1 MSAVSYAWEAFFSS
15 AQLRRWSEAIDLRF
29 SCRKFKAPAD
39 IQQKSALHYAAA
51 RSGLPGVRLA
61 LGDCDCNRLFFPLP
75 FVERIEYASQY
86 AAVIIDKSVPK
97 AALHAGIAGQALALE
112 MTSLQL
118 GSCWVAG
125 NFHRSAVDIPLEPH
139 ERIAAVMP
147 IGQPQ
152 NAEGASLRKRKP
164 LRDLCLDDPAAWP
177 LWAFQAAENV
187 RGAPSARNSQPWRFS
202 FFGNTFCVSGR
213 HINSINF
220 GIAILH
226 IECALRD
233 LPHRWRYTAD
243 EKSLLITL
251 EDNNDAV

>member
-1 MSAVSYAWEAFFSS
+1 MSYAWEAFFSS

-51 RSGLPGVRLA
+51 RAGLPGVRLV
-61 LGDCDCNRLFFPLP
+61 LGDCDCNRLFFSLP
-75 FVERIEYASQY
+75 FMERIEYASQY
-86 AAVIIDKSVPK
+86 AAVIIDKRVPR

-125 NFHRSAVDIPLEPH
+125 NFHKSAVDIPLESS

-147 IGQPQ
+147 LGQPQ
-152 NAEGASLRKRKP
+152 NPEGASLRRRKP
-164 LRDLCLDDPAAWP
+164 LRELCLDDPAAWP

-187 RGAPSARNSQPWRFS
+187 RGAPSACNSQPWSFS
-202 FFGNTFCVSGR
+202 FFGNTLRVSGR
-213 HINSINF
+213 HINGINI

-233 LPHRWRYTAD
+233 LPHHWRYSTD
-243 EKSLLITL
+243 EKSLLIAL
-251 EDNNDAV
+251 EETNDAV

>member
-1 MSAVSYAWEAFFSS
+1 MPAVSYAWEAFFSS
-15 AQLRRWSEAIDLRF
+15 AQLRRWSEAISLRF

-51 RSGLPGVRLA
+51 RAGLPGVRLA
-61 LGDCDCNRLFFPLP
+61 LGDCDCNRLFFHLP

-86 AAVIIDKSVPK
+86 VAVIIDKSIPK
-97 AALHAGIAGQALALE
+97 AVLHAGIAGQALALE
-112 MTSLQL
+112 MTSLHL

-125 NFHRSAVDIPLEPH
+125 NFHRSSVGIPLKSGEH
-139 ERIAAVMP
+139 IAAVMP

-152 NAEGASLRKRKP
+152 SEEGASLRKRKP
-164 LRDLCLDDPAAWP
+164 LRELCLDDPATWP
-177 LWAFQAAENV
+177 LWAFQAVENV

-202 FFGNTFCVSGR
+202 FFGNTLRISGR
-213 HINSINF
+213 HINGINF

-233 LPHRWRYTAD
+233 LPHRWRYSTD
-243 EKSLLITL
+243 EKSLLIAL
-251 EDNNDAV
+251 EETYI

>member
-1 MSAVSYAWEAFFSS
+1 MPAVSYAWEAFFSS

-51 RSGLPGVRLA
+51 RAGLPGVRLM
-61 LGDCDCNRLFFPLP
+61 LGDCDCNRLFFSLP
-75 FVERIEYASQY
+75 FVERIEYASQF
-86 AAVIIDKSVPK
+86 AAVIIDKSAPR

-125 NFHRSAVDIPLEPH
+125 NFHRSAVDIPLESS

-147 IGQPQ
+147 LGQPQ
-152 NAEGASLRKRKP
+152 NPEGASLRRRKP
-164 LRDLCLDDPAAWP
+164 LRELCLDDPADWP

-187 RGAPSARNSQPWRFS
+187 RSAPSAINAQPWRFS
-202 FFGNTFCVSGR
+202 FSGNTLRLSGR
-213 HINSINF
+213 HLDSLDF

-233 LPHRWRYTAD
+233 IPHRWRRSAD
-243 EKSLLITL
+243 DKGLLIAL
-251 EDNNDAV
+251 EETNDAV